1 MKGLWRPGSRSGPV
15 GRRLGTDRI
24 RNSRTTGTAGQRDP
38 WSCRTGPTTCV
49 VPRICQGTDS
59 LAHRIGIAD
68 STLRPSRP
76 RHHLPDGHRSAPLQH
91 APDSRPARRA
101 NENRLTTVRID
112 QAPAPGRLNK
122 VETHGVIPGSS
133 VRRPRNR
140 SKTGSRPS
148 PGSHHPTPKS
158 AKRREGKEDSTEKHE
173 EHDRDPGRNELE
185 LGPPAA
191 AR

>member
-1 MKGLWRPGSRSGPV
+1 MGGRPVADRKPKAVNKLQSVPEKRGGSTESGSPNRKNNLRRRS
-15 GRRLGTDRI
+15 RQ
-24 RNSRTTGTAGQRDP
+24 RNLA
-38 WSCRTGPTTCV
+38 
-49 VPRICQGTDS
+49 

-76 RHHLPDGHRSAPLQH
+76 GRELPDGHRWAPQQH

-101 NENRLTTVRID
+101 NENRLTRGRID
-112 QAPAPGRLNK
+112 QAPAPGRLNE

-140 SKTGSRPS
+140 SKTGSRAS

-158 AKRREGKEDSTEKHE
+158 AKRGEGKEDSTGKNTKNMTGTQDET
-173 EHDRDPGRNELE
+173 N
-185 LGPPAA
+185 
-191 AR
+191 